1 MNNEPENIPSGG
13 LQSPPANVPDR
24 VFEDIFKDMFAEPPK
39 SAPLDIPLSGVY
51 HDLKNHYTRKK
62 RRFLQEKSE
71 K

>member
-13 LQSPPANVPDR
+13 LQSPPANDNI
-24 VFEDIFKDMFAEPPK
+24 FENMFAEPRK
-39 SAPLDIPLSGVY
+39 SAPVNIPQSNVY
-51 HDLKNHYTRKK
+51 GDLANFYSRKK